1 MSASTHSSATDVDA
15 GTDTENDAPQVEA
28 LFLIRFDKKVGYT
41 IAWKRSAS
49 GTDLEGVEFKSLPS
63 GLHALASDLVYFTHA
78 GYAGVSAFARGD
90 AGAEDRNANFVSV
103 GVLVRREGRFG
114 RLGRGWLLAGRLEK
128 IAAALARD
136 ETVAPLEEFWAD
148 QTSCATTTKH
158 TDSKGSLRDRAI
170 STVTAIPK
178 DEERLPEYHP
188 ALAMLQYLDLFGPLV
203 FRLQQAALLRK
214 RILFVGSPPVR
225 TTCEFVYNL
234 SVLSSISPRDAEH
247 LAPGTEDLLR
257 LPALFSIGVHD
268 IPYLEDLRNKKG
280 DHTPGND
287 DDTAEGWVA
296 CTTDEIIATKQKLY
310 DIVVEIPHAGDATPQ
325 QRHWPKLRTNEGD
338 VIKASQRDVARYKLL
353 HRELWKHRQQAT
365 ETFHDEDEQ
374 NDDAAPLISHDE
386 IDAKRADDDFN
397 EAYDDSA
404 VEPLTWSRLAYQGF
418 MWWAS
423 AGEREAYTTAEKE
436 LDRELVGDIA
446 AYEDSVET
454 AVIAYFHRQSSLLIN
469 TLYQLVEGEHEEEER
484 ENEEGDALWIDRD
497 DLSSMGLDTWSEA
510 DRAYVQE
517 FGSLYFGRRVEIRGN
532 EVDCCGLRVPLL

>member
-15 GTDTENDAPQVEA
+15 GASNDAPQVEA

-41 IAWKRSAS
+41 IAWKRTAS
-49 GTDLEGVEFKSLPS
+49 DTDLDGVEFKSLPS
-63 GLHALASDLVYFTHA
+63 GLHTLANDLVYFTHQ
-78 GYAGVSAFARGD
+78 GYAGLSAFARGD
-90 AGAEDRNANFVSV
+90 ASAEDRNANFVSV
-103 GVLVRREGRFG
+103 GILVRREGRTG
-114 RLGRGWLLAGRLEK
+114 RLGRAWLLAGRLEK
-128 IAAALARD
+128 IAAALAKD
-136 ETVAPLEEFWAD
+136 DTVAPLEEFWEE
-148 QTSCATTTKH
+148 QTSRTKPKG
-158 TDSKGSLRDRAI
+158 TDSKGSVRDRAI
-170 STVTAIPK
+170 STIMAIPK

-188 ALAMLQYLDLFGPLV
+188 ALAILQYINTFGPLV

-257 LPALFSIGVHD
+257 LPSLFSIGVHD
-268 IPYLEDLRNKKG
+268 IPHLEDLGNPKG
-280 DHTPGND
+280 SHTPGNEA
-287 DDTAEGWVA
+287 AEGWVA

-310 DIVVEIPHAGDATPQ
+310 DIVVEIPQIQDAAAHP
-325 QRHWPKLRTNEGD
+325 RRWPKLRTSEGD

-365 ETFHDEDEQ
+365 ETYTDENDQ

-397 EAYDDSA
+397 EAYDDTA
-404 VEPLTWSRLAYQGF
+404 VEPMTWSRLAYQGF
-418 MWWAS
+418 IWWAS
-423 AGEREAYTTAEKE
+423 AGERDAYTTAEKE

-446 AYEDSVET
+446 AYEASVET
-454 AVIAYFHRQSSLLIN
+454 AVIAYFHRQSSLLIK
-469 TLYQLVEGEHEEEER
+469 TLSQLIEGEHEHEER
-484 ENEEGDALWIDRD
+484 DGEEGDALWIDRD
-497 DLSSMGLDTWSEA
+497 DLSRMGLDTWSEA

-532 EVDCCGLRVPLL
+532 EVDCCGLRVPML